1 MADDEVLVRLKYFMK
16 KLFFVFTIAFLSL
29 ASESSA
35 CSFCNYYSGLD
46 TGSGKNTVG
55 IRGQYHYAT
64 YGIPE
69 NSFIKLTHGGSDNS
83 SGIPVYEWQADF
95 ARFDLHARVYPLPG
109 LQVIATL
116 PFHMNTLT
124 FLNQQESESALGDMT
139 VIGMYQLFNTM
150 TTDSGAV
157 RHRLFAGGGVKLP
170 TGKSEGAAEINIPMS
185 HYLYSGTGSTDY
197 LVSVTYVGKYRK
209 LGWNADLS
217 YKFNGESANDY
228 QYGNTFNAVPRLFYE
243 WNLKSVKLL
252 PHLGGVVEW
261 GDGDTYLD
269 KTVEETG
276 GNLLWGSAGLDFYFG
291 SFSLTSEVRVPV
303 VHELGA
309 SLSEDKLCLIGS
321 FNYHF

>member
-1 MADDEVLVRLKYFMK
+1 MK
-16 KLFFVFTIAFLSL
+16 KKFIWFTIIILSYGL
-29 ASESSA
+29 DSSA
-35 CSFCNYYSGLD
+35 CDFCNCYLGLD
-46 TGSGKNTVG
+46 PGYNKNTIG
-55 IRGQYHYAT
+55 IRGQYRYAT

-69 NSFIKLTHGGSDNS
+69 NSFMKLTHGGSNNP
-83 SGIPVYEWQADF
+83 SGGPVDEWQADF
-95 ARFDLHARVYPLPG
+95 TRFDIHARVYPLPK
-109 LQVIATL
+109 LQVIANL
-116 PFHMNTLT
+116 PFHLNTLT
-124 FLNQQESESALGDMT
+124 FLDQQESKSSLGDMT

-150 TTDSGAV
+150 TTDSGDV

-185 HYLYSGTGSTDY
+185 HHLYSGTGSTDY
-197 LVSVTYVGKYRK
+197 LISVSYIGKFRK

-228 QYGNTFNAVPRLFYE
+228 RYGNTFNAVPRLFYQ

-252 PHLGGVVEW
+252 PHLGGVIEW

-309 SLSEDKLCLIGS
+309 SLPEDKLCLIGS